1 MDINTLRGISTILVM
16 IVFVGICLWAY
27 SKSKKRDFDDAANLP
42 FADDDIAARTLKSAD
57 RTLNST
63 DKRAD

>member
-42 FADDDIAARTLKSAD
+42 FADDEIAE

-63 DKRAD
+63 ERKQHD